1 MFITR
6 NNNMQAGP
14 AVINSSGRARFKN
27 QEMQQR
33 ADIIDHTK
41 VMNQYIAGNAF
52 CLRVSWL
59 QAGAELSIGKQ
70 TESG

>member
-6 NNNMQAGP
+6 NNNMSRLDRSLLIWVRIQKA
-14 AVINSSGRARFKN
+14 N
-27 QEMQQR
+27 QEIQQR

-52 CLRVSWL
+52 CLRVGWL
-59 QAGAELSIGKQ
+59 RAGVELSIGKQ